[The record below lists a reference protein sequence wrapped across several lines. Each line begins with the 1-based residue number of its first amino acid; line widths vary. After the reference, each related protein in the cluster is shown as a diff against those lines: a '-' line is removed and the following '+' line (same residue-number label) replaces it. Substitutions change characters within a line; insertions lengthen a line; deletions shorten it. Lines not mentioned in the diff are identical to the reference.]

1 MARPPRI
8 AVRLPWEADVIYFM
22 TICVDR
28 REKVLANLPLFE
40 LLRSA
45 FLKSKKWNVLVAVV
59 MPDHVHAIVS
69 PKNRGTSPTD
79 FSHFIKRKVT
89 AALRPSWAWQRGCF

>member
-8 AVRLPWEADVIYFM
+8 ALQLPWESDIIYFM

-28 REKVLANLPLFE
+28 RQKVLANLPLFA
-40 LLRSA
+40 LLRRA
-45 FLKSKKWNVLVAVV
+45 FLESTRWNVLVAVV

-69 PKNRGTSPTD
+69 PKNRGTSPAD
-79 FSHFIKRKVT
+79 FSH
-89 AALRPSWAWQRGCF
+89 L